1 MAWRVRSDIALG
13 VVCGMSRISL
23 VVMTG
28 HAAARTGGLAAGYEA
43 IYIGRSLGMFS
54 CQQLARGRRR
64 WSHSIPSTPRYFGDG
79 RVETQVP
86 YRGC

>member
-28 HAAARTGGLAAGYEA
+28 HAAPRTAGLAGGYEA
-43 IYIGRSLGMFS
+43 IYIG
-54 CQQLARGRRR
+54 CGRNVLM
-64 WSHSIPSTPRYFGDG
+64 STAGPRP
-79 RVETQVP
+79 TP
-86 YRGC
+86 LTA